1 MEKQAV
7 QELIALS
14 EKVHDELKRHRVS
27 TKDSYYEAGFKEGA
41 RESLFNVVDMIS
53 NRLEELLE
61 DEKEVKE

>member
-1 MEKQAV
+1 MEKTV

-27 TKDSYYEAGFKEGA
+27 TMGSDYEIGFKEGA

-53 NRLEELLE
+53 NRLEKLLE
-61 DEKEVKE
+61 DGKEVKE